1 LTTARQADQILVM
14 MSGRLVERGTF
25 DELVALKGLFAE
37 LNDQGSFVADDAGDA
52 SDAAEA

>member
-1 LTTARQADQILVM
+1 M